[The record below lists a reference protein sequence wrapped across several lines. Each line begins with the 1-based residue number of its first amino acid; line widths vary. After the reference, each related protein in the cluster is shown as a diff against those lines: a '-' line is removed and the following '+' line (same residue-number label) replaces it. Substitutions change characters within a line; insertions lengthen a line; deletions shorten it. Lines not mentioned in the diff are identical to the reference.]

1 MNLEDLKAHS
11 RATKEFEWCGKAVR
25 LRKLSAQDYMAL
37 FGRIRQEE
45 SKDRTPEQDQQAT
58 IEFHVELVARTW
70 AGDDGELQANSEE
83 GRAALR
89 TLPFDELLSFGRL
102 SLKHSG
108 FDPAAGEQ
116 KKSDSPTPN
125 CSPSISAA
133 PSDTPA
139 SIPTS
144 FA

>member
-1 MNLEDLKAHS
+1 MNLEDLKEHV

-45 SKDRTPEQDQQAT
+45 SKDRTPEEDQKAT
-58 IEFHVELVARTW
+58 IEFHVEIVARTW
-70 AGDDGELQANSEE
+70 AGDDGELQADSEE
-83 GRAALR
+83 GRAALG
-89 TLPFDELLSFGRL
+89 TLPFDELLALGKL

-108 FDPAAGEQ
+108 FDADAGEQ
-116 KKSDSPTPN
+116 KKSDSPTPS

-133 PSDTPA
+133 PSESP
-139 SIPTS
+139 IQTS